1 MTDEKLGKNWEQKR
15 YEDTLTQVYTSQDEQ
30 ETIFKAVR
38 LRDYQDKEEVR
49 LCIAKDDRLVKA
61 LQTPLSKLG
70 EKINEVINYGVVV
83 SYVDRA
89 SLIKEVYRLYQGIP
103 VIDKVEGLG
112 WQYSADGE
120 VKAFA
125 GSEFI
130 GIDGKDKVAD
140 IEAGLPIKKGMDN
153 METINSYMNKNVV
166 REIVMLYNL
175 TAPVAGMLK
184 QCFILS
190 LHGKSSTGKTTL
202 AKLAASQ
209 TCSPEYDRLCKT
221 LNTTDNASEKG
232 LEGIKGLGVLLDD
245 TSLTNKGFDWD
256 RFLYR
261 LSTGRTKERLNRD
274 CQVLEARRFYSTI
287 VLTTEMSILSKVDPN
302 REGNNGRIIEIPV
315 KEGIAFDDDVEC
327 RGMEL
332 YYRKNY
338 GNALPTLVKKIIGLG
353 CAEVKDMVY
362 SEELDLR
369 KAYAEQDVV
378 VKRHFL
384 EIAALRVTARMANQ
398 YLGYQFHIE
407 DITAFLIEN
416 IAVSLID
423 TREMQP
429 ADRVYTVLYPELV
442 NVAGVS
448 KEIDGKVYRYIEG
461 KVFKNLVD
469 THCKGISCKEAKNI
483 LWERNLLLKIGNTFS
498 IVKNVGNGEELRG
511 YWLICEGEK

>member
-1 MTDEKLGKNWEQKR
+1 MTGRNWEQKR

-30 ETIFKAVR
+30 EIIFKAVR

-49 LCIAKDDRLVKA
+49 LYIVHDDRLVKA

-70 EKINEVINYGVVV
+70 ERINEVINYGVVV

-103 VIDKVEGLG
+103 VIDKVDGLG
-112 WQYSADGE
+112 WQYGVDGE
-120 VKAFA
+120 IVAFA
-125 GSEFI
+125 GSEFMNT
-130 GIDGKDKVAD
+130 DGMTKVSD
-140 IEAGLPIKKGMDN
+140 IEAGLPIKMGEVDMSV
-153 METINSYMNKNVV
+153 INSYMSKNVV

-175 TAPVAGMLK
+175 TAPVAGVLK
-184 QCFILS
+184 CCFVLS
-190 LHGKSSTGKTTL
+190 LCGRSSTGKTTL
-202 AKLAASQ
+202 AKLAVSQ

-261 LSTGRTKERLNRD
+261 LSTGKTKERLNRD
-274 CQVLEARRFYSTI
+274 CQVMEAKRFYSTI
-287 VLTTEMSILSKVDPN
+287 ILTTETPILSKVDAS

-315 KEGIAFDDDVEC
+315 KEGIVFDDDLEC
-327 RGMEL
+327 REMEL

-338 GNALPTLVKKIIGLG
+338 GTVIPALVKKIMELG
-353 CAEVKDMVY
+353 CDEVKDMVY
-362 SEELDLR
+362 SEELALR
-369 KAYAEQDVV
+369 KAYPTQEVV

-384 EIAALRVTARMANQ
+384 EIAALRITARLVNQ
-398 YLGYQFHIE
+398 YLGYQFHIQ
-407 DITAFLIEN
+407 DITGFLIEN
-416 IAVSLID
+416 VAVSLID

-442 NVAGVS
+442 KVVGVP
-448 KEIDGKVYRYIEG
+448 KEIDGKVYHHLDGAAFNNMVE
-461 KVFKNLVD
+461 
-469 THCKGISCKEAKNI
+469 THCKGIAYKTAKNI
-483 LWERNLLLKIGNTFS
+483 LWEKNLLYKRGSAYS
-498 IVKNVGNGEELRG
+498 IVQDVGGGNSLRG
-511 YWLICEGEK
+511 YWLVCEGEG